1 MNRLFGIFTV
11 GATFL
16 LSFFFLFLIGS
27 MIVELGQESA
37 LKAPRSSEIFFAIRL
52 SLLTATVASL
62 LAIFISLPVAYLLSR
77 YTFFGKDLVD
87 TLLDLPIV
95 LSPIA
100 LGAMLLIFFN
110 TPPGQQMERL
120 FGPFVFEVKG
130 IILAQFFVVVG
141 LSVRLLKSAFEAI
154 DVEYENLARTLGYN
168 QVQVFLRVVL
178 PMAGKGLLA
187 SFLLVWGRAIGEFGA
202 TVTLA
207 GATPLKTET
216 IPVAISL
223 SFASADISSALVFIT
238 ILIGISLGILF
249 FLRKV
254 DVFGRL

>member
-1 MNRLFGIFTV
+1 
-11 GATFL
+11 
-16 LSFFFLFLIGS
+16 
-27 MIVELGQESA
+27 
-37 LKAPRSSEIFFAIRL
+37 
-52 SLLTATVASL
+52 
-62 LAIFISLPVAYLLSR
+62 
-77 YTFFGKDLVD
+77 
-87 TLLDLPIV
+87 
-95 LSPIA
+95 
-100 LGAMLLIFFN
+100 
-110 TPPGQQMERL
+110 L

-130 IILAQFFVVVG
+130 IILAQFIVVVG
-141 LSVRLLKSAFEAI
+141 LAIRLLRSAFEAI

-216 IPVAISL
+216 IPVAINL

-238 ILIGISLGILF
+238 ILISISLGILF